1 MLLSIPVP
9 ASKLTSDGLNLTFNI
24 ESEINFFKFYFQKI
38 DGF

>member
-24 ESEINFFKFYFQKI
+24 ESEPHSNL
-38 DGF
+38 